1 MFPFELLSS
10 EMSAAT
16 VALTAWGVSKDKL
29 TVYLR
34 SFQIQRRIL
43 RKPGGEALKQI
54 VLAVL

>member
-1 MFPFELLSS
+1 LITSS
-10 EMSAAT
+10 FT
-16 VALTAWGVSKDKL
+16 QQPTLTFKAEL